1 MIKYG
6 FIGTGNMAQA
16 MIKGL
21 LGKGVS
27 AKNIAVSSPRSAAKL
42 TEKWGVISLSAQK
55 LIDESSLIV
64 LAFLPNQLENVTA
77 KLDFQ
82 DKLVVSVLAGITLEQ
97 LISATHTTQIVR
109 TLPNVNVAINQGVT
123 AFSKT
128 ELTTTNST
136 TFKIFSDY
144 LGSSVALAESQFAIF
159 SAVAGSGPAYVFKYI
174 DALAQAGIANGLE
187 AKLATDIAT
196 QTVLGSAKT
205 LALSTQ
211 TAKELQNAV
220 TSPGG
225 STRAGLDDFD
235 THNFD
240 DVIAHAIKATVEHK
254 HL

>member
-27 AKNIAVSSPRSAAKL
+27 ANNIAVSSPRSAAKL

-144 LGSSVALAESQFAIF
+144 LGSSVVLAESQFAIF

-187 AKLATDIAT
+187 AELATDIAT

-225 STRAGLDDFD
+225 STRAGLDDLD
-235 THNFD
+235 TQNFD

>member
-1 MIKYG
+1 M
-6 FIGTGNMAQA
+6 
-16 MIKGL
+16 
-21 LGKGVS
+21 
-27 AKNIAVSSPRSAAKL
+27 
-42 TEKWGVISLSAQK
+42 GVISLSAQK

-128 ELTTTNST
+128 ELTTTNNT
-136 TFKIFSDY
+136 TFKTFSDY
-144 LGSSVALAESQFAIF
+144 LGSSVDLAESQFAIF

-187 AKLATDIAT
+187 AELATDIAT

-225 STRAGLDDFD
+225 STRAGLDDLD
-235 THNFD
+235 TQNFD